1 VNLGDVNRDSVRALL
16 DLDLT
21 DNLTASVSFDATR
34 IREQN
39 AASRLVGISITPPG
53 APERTDIFLNRDT
66 GTVDT
71 AQVAVPPGNPSLAFL
86 FNVIDS
92 PVLGLPQF
100 DGSFISTDLD
110 TTFATDIGGTSLDV
124 WGGSLEFDW
133 DLGWASLKSITAY
146 RETSGSFARDA
157 DGSPL
162 AVTQTNNDDYDQSQ
176 FSQELQATGLAAND
190 RLKWAAGLYYFYED
204 GNDILTVTLP
214 QAFGTVNN
222 FTFVENISYAAYAQG
237 TYDLTENLAATFGIR
252 YSEDEKEY
260 FVPVNGGAIINGI
273 AGVFGPTGSI
283 TPFFPPGQNE
293 ESFSDTSIKFGL
305 DYTFDDGTLI
315 YASYSEG
322 YKSGGFNT
330 RYLVPVQ
337 EVVSFEPE
345 ELQSY
350 EAGVKWE
357 GFDRRVRVNAAV
369 FHSDYSNVQLTVF
382 DQGAPIT
389 QNAGSADINGVEFEV
404 TALLAPSLLFTGGL
418 GYIDAEYTDVPP
430 FDPNIPI
437 GQQITLD
444 TELANTPE
452 WSLNAAIEHTLEL
465 GDDIGSITTRADW
478 SYKSRVENDAVNSP
492 FLSQEGVHLV
502 NLRVSYRHPS
512 ESWGLT
518 FYSDNLFD
526 ERFIQSGDS
535 NFGIGFH
542 EANFNRPQEFGVTLD
557 FQF

>member
-1 VNLGDVNRDSVRALL
+1 
-16 DLDLT
+16 
-21 DNLTASVSFDATR
+21 
-34 IREQN
+34 
-39 AASRLVGISITPPG
+39 
-53 APERTDIFLNRDT
+53 
-66 GTVDT
+66 
-71 AQVAVPPGNPSLAFL
+71 
-86 FNVIDS
+86 
-92 PVLGLPQF
+92 
-100 DGSFISTDLD
+100 
-110 TTFATDIGGTSLDV
+110 
-124 WGGSLEFDW
+124 
-133 DLGWASLKSITAY
+133 
-146 RETSGSFARDA
+146 
-157 DGSPL
+157 
-162 AVTQTNNDDYDQSQ
+162 
-176 FSQELQATGLAAND
+176 
-190 RLKWAAGLYYFYED
+190 LKWAAGLYYFYED

-557 FQF
+557 FQS